1 MRSIRL
7 QLRVSAGLSPASPL
21 SPTIRGLGTLLVD
34 GWNFMRELTDCQGI
48 KGLVVFMLRDIIL
61 SMDES
66 PLQNIN
72 LDKAI
77 NDMVFSEL
85 RHMLHLRTNS
95 LWNQVLEWSFWKQA
109 TRFSHMVSTLDQSI
123 GEYGL
128 YEGAR
133 RGLQGFFPAIT
144 THNQQELPLEGP
156 LLIVSNHPGAADI
169 LALAAALPRK
179 DIKFVAQDRPLL
191 RAVNNV
197 SEHILYLDSPN
208 MGRGHSIIEMIDY
221 LKEGGALLLFPR
233 GNWEPDPAVMTG
245 ARTYLTQWSKSIGH
259 FLSRVPD
266 IRLAPVFVSG
276 VISKQVAHSVLAELG
291 KNWRYRI
298 HMMSILSLVGQFSA
312 FKNWLV
318 SPDVYVGEAW
328 KASQMVPSLQPELLT
343 STAITSV
350 NDLMESN
357 GVVY

>member
-1 MRSIRL
+1 
-7 QLRVSAGLSPASPL
+7 
-21 SPTIRGLGTLLVD
+21 
-34 GWNFMRELTDCQGI
+34 MREQADCQGI
-48 KGLVVFMLRDIIL
+48 YWLDVFLLRDIIL

-66 PLQNIN
+66 PLQNID

-77 NDMVFSEL
+77 SNMVFTEL
-85 RHMLHLRTNS
+85 RHMLHLRANS
-95 LWNQVLEWSFWKQA
+95 LWNRVLEWSFWKQA
-109 TRFSHMVSTLDQSI
+109 MRFGHMVSSLDQSI

-133 RGLQGFFPAIT
+133 RGLKGFFPSIT
-144 THNQQELPLEGP
+144 THVRQELPREGP

-191 RAVNNV
+191 RAINNV
-197 SEHILYLDSPN
+197 SEHILYLNSPN
-208 MGRGHSIIEMIDY
+208 QGRGHSIIEMIDY

-233 GNWEPDPAVMTG
+233 GNWEPDPAVMPG
-245 ARTYLTQWSKSIGH
+245 ARSYLTHWSNSIGH

-276 VISKQVAHSVLAELG
+276 VISKQVAHSVLADLG

-298 HMMSILSLVGQFSA
+298 QMMSILSLVGQFSA
-312 FKNWLV
+312 LKNWLV

-328 KASQMVPSLQPELLT
+328 KASQMVPSLQPDLLT
-343 STAITSV
+343 QEVIGSV
-350 NDLMESN
+350 SHLMEDF
-357 GVVY
+357 GVTS